1 MGRDFVVLIRGL
13 SMVVAGGLL
22 AVTCAGQT
30 VQSSGR
36 SLPVQAG
43 FTSDSLKEFISIE
56 PIDIHTHIYRNDPEF
71 SVILGRL
78 HLHVLDVLVADVK
91 DDPTHRTFDSLKQG
105 AWEFVASNAGRV
117 SMATNFDPFA
127 WNESGFP
134 DTVTASMD
142 KDFDRGAVAATIWIN
157 PGMRMM
163 DGEGK
168 PALPDDARLEM
179 VYKDMVRRHKTLM
192 AHLTGAEE
200 AWAAGGDEQG
210 GDQAAGSQAVR
221 QNASEASPISAML
234 QARDRILE
242 LNPKLRV
249 VGAHLGSVREDM
261 GETGRRMERYPNFAV
276 DTSGRL
282 DYLMTQP
289 REQVVA
295 YFLKFQDRI
304 LYGSDMGFRKAD
316 VAEKSVAVWESRYA
330 SDWRYLS
337 SDDTFEYKG
346 REVHGLHL
354 PMTVLRK
361 LYHDNAVRWVPGV
374 AQ

>member
-13 SMVVAGGLL
+13 LMVVAGGLL
-22 AVTCAGQT
+22 AVTCAGQM

-36 SLPVQAG
+36 SLPAQTG
-43 FTSDSLKEFISIE
+43 FTASGLKEFISLE

-71 SVILGRL
+71 SAILGRL

-91 DDPTHRTFDSLKQG
+91 DDSTHRTFDSLKQG
-105 AWEFVASNAGRV
+105 AWEFVTANTGRA
-117 SMATNFDPFA
+117 SMATNFDPFT
-127 WNESGFP
+127 WNEPNFP
-134 DTVTASMD
+134 DTVIASMD

-168 PALPDDARLEM
+168 PALPDDARLVM
-179 VYKDMVRRHKTLM
+179 IYKDMVRRHKTLM

-200 AWAAGGDEQG
+200 AWEAGGDGQG
-210 GDQAAGSQAVR
+210 ANQVAPQAAGKALD
-221 QNASEASPISAML
+221 ASPVSAML

-295 YFLKFQDRI
+295 FFLKFQDRI

-316 VAEKSVAVWESRYA
+316 VADVAAVSWESRYA

-354 PMTVLRK
+354 PVTVLRK
-361 LYHDNAVRWVPGV
+361 LYHDNAVRWVPGM

>member
-1 MGRDFVVLIRGL
+1 MGRGFAVLIRGL
-13 SMVVAGGLL
+13 SMAVAGGLL
-22 AVTCAGQT
+22 VVTCAGQT
-30 VQSSGR
+30 VQNSGR
-36 SLPVQAG
+36 SLSVQTG
-43 FTSDSLKEFISIE
+43 FTAASLKEFISLE

-71 SVILGRL
+71 SAILGRL

-91 DDPTHRTFDSLKQG
+91 DDPEHRTFDSLKHG
-105 AWEFVASNAGRV
+105 AWEFVSSNAGRA

-127 WNESGFP
+127 WNEPNFP
-134 DTVTASMD
+134 GAVGASMD

-157 PGMRMM
+157 PGMHMK

-168 PALPDDARLEM
+168 SALPDNVRLE
-179 VYKDMVRRHKTLM
+179 VIYKDMVRRRKTLM

-200 AWAAGGDEQG
+200 AWAAGGDGQG
-210 GDQAAGSQAVR
+210 AGQTAALHTVR
-221 QNASEASPISAML
+221 QDASDATPVSAML

-249 VGAHLGSVREDM
+249 VEAHLGSVRENM

-289 REQVVA
+289 RDQVVA

-316 VAEKSVAVWESRYA
+316 VAEKSAAAWESRYA

-354 PMTVLRK
+354 PVTVLRK